1 MPSRETGIVACL
13 PFFEGL
19 PRTRTGTIQR
29 DTMKYFAMFTDNGNL
44 AVENLVNDAI
54 AKRQSWN
61 EVQARLSKL
70 SQKKV
75 DGIKRYAEA
84 TDTDVEDHVY
94 AELVRAKNEW
104 DI

>member
-1 MPSRETGIVACL
+1 
-13 PFFEGL
+13 
-19 PRTRTGTIQR
+19 
-29 DTMKYFAMFTDNGNL
+29 MKYFAMFTDNGNL

-61 EVQARLSKL
+61 EVVGRLRKLSK
-70 SQKKV
+70 KKV
-75 DGIKRYAEA
+75 DGIKRYTEA
-84 TDTDVEDHVY
+84 TDTDVEDHVH